1 MSAALTYHDKDLS
14 QLPAPDVVDLLDY
27 ESLLEERKSAY
38 NGLQPL
44 LIQDG
49 QPVLLEATLVQTDT
63 ETYWKVPVDE
73 NAGLYY
79 VDLDSD
85 PATRLLQADVYR
97 ELLFRN
103 RVNKA
108 AQATMIA
115 YAVGADLDHLAATS
129 GLHRLVVSVATDTT
143 DAVMESDTALRRRVQ
158 YVLEGYARG
167 GSQGWY
173 LLNALSASGLVK
185 DAFVYSPAPCEIE
198 ITILSYE
205 GDGTA
210 SAELLATVRDY
221 INQRYSRVLG
231 DLVTVKSAEI
241 IHYSL
246 SAELFFYEG
255 AGASVV
261 VSEIV
266 AAWSEY
272 RAAHERVGVSVAESA
287 VFAQL
292 HQAGVYRVLINTPSL
307 PVQVSSTQAAYC
319 ESVTLYDGSDQSA
332 QRLPLLE
339 LTS

>member
-173 LLNALSASGLVK
+173 LLNTLSASGLVK

-246 SAELFFYEG
+246 SAELYFLEG
-255 AGASVV
+255 ASSNLV
-261 VSEIV
+261 VSNIKS
-266 AAWSEY
+266 AWLSY
-272 RAAHERVGVSVAESA
+272 RADNEQIGRFVAESA
-287 VFAQL
+287 VFSKL
-292 HQAGVYRVLINTPSL
+292 HQPGVYRAVVSSPVL
-307 PVQVSSTQAAYC
+307 PVVVSSQQSAYC
-319 ESVTLYDGSDQSA
+319 DGVRLYDANDT
-332 QRLPLLE
+332 RDNRVPLLV